1 MKMLKYLLFLALVVG
16 LVGCA
21 DYYTTTPPNSYLRVG
36 YDLSQVD
43 QVGMVSV
50 FGAVRS
56 DVIRK
61 QIENAFTA
69 QILQKGYAP
78 VVSEFLTRQLV
89 QIQFDGA
96 GMSPEVFAIEA
107 GRALSY
113 STMLIVNVPNFSD
126 EISVTAKL
134 IDVESNSVIWIGQ
147 NSVVRKIP
155 ETKKSGGSWFNKKED
170 AYTSEF
176 ENAMMQYNAQPYQ
189 TESQGFSGM
198 GQILTSEEERQVYE
212 LVAGICDSLPVK
224 PLAWQPSP
232 YQPQIPQYTPPVQS
246 YAPASVPQPSHNNYV
261 PAPTPTRVQPQS
273 QVQQPV
279 VEAQPQIEE
288 PLFQPEA
295 KVEPV
300 KRRKTRKFR
309 WRDLID

>member
-1 MKMLKYLLFLALVVG
+1 MKMLKYLLFLALLVG

-21 DYYTTTPPNSYLRVG
+21 DYYTTTPANSYLRVG

-50 FGAVRS
+50 FGAVQS
-56 DVIRK
+56 GIIRK

-89 QIQFDGA
+89 QIQFDGG

-107 GRALSY
+107 GRALEY

-147 NSVVRKIP
+147 NSMIRKSTEAKI
-155 ETKKSGGSWFNKKED
+155 NKKED
-170 AYTSEF
+170 AY
-176 ENAMMQYNAQPYQ
+176 
-189 TESQGFSGM
+189 
-198 GQILTSEEERQVYE
+198 
-212 LVAGICDSLPVK
+212 
-224 PLAWQPSP
+224 
-232 YQPQIPQYTPPVQS
+232 
-246 YAPASVPQPSHNNYV
+246 AS
-261 PAPTPTRVQPQS
+261 
-273 QVQQPV
+273 
-279 VEAQPQIEE
+279 
-288 PLFQPEA
+288 
-295 KVEPV
+295 
-300 KRRKTRKFR
+300 
-309 WRDLID
+309 